1 MNIYIDLV
9 YAMIDLSWTCSECRV
24 DVNIPD
30 MDSGFVALPDGGSQL
45 LFKSV
50 LAGFDLGNF
59 FTTSMLFALEL
70 RLIMSTPD

>member
-1 MNIYIDLV
+1 
-9 YAMIDLSWTCSECRV
+9 MIDLSWTCSECRV

-50 LAGFDLGNF
+50 LAGFDLGIF
-59 FTTSMLFALEL
+59 FYDLNVISLEL
-70 RLIMSTPD
+70 WLIMSTPD